1 MFVHFRSNKNC
12 DDDNLKTELARRLM
26 GEYPMILKD
35 DIIKRNEIRDNII
48 AVAKKNDPNKQKILT
63 FIDVNTSAV
72 LLNDL
77 HKSILTA
84 YLQSRIFF
92 SHLLF
97 SSFVFR

>member
-1 MFVHFRSNKNC
+1 
-12 DDDNLKTELARRLM
+12 
-26 GEYPMILKD
+26 LKD

-48 AVAKKNDPNKQKILT
+48 AIAKKNDPNKQKILT

-84 YLQSRIFF
+84 YLQSRILFLLVFIVFF
-92 SHLLF
+92 VRF
-97 SSFVFR
+97 